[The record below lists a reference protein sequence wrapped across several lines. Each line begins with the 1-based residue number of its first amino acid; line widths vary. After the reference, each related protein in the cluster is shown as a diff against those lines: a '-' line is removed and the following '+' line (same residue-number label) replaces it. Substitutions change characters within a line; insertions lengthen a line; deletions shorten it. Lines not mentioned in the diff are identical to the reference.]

1 MSESQVEQDAANFSA
16 RFEGYRSA
24 PYLDPTGVCSI
35 GYGSTRINGV
45 GPARVTMA
53 TPAITEPQARTW
65 LAAELKTCAQA
76 ILDTTTAP
84 LTEAQQVAIVDFV
97 YNLGIGNFTSSTL
110 LRKLN
115 AGDYAGAAAEFDKW
129 DHAGGKELAGL
140 LRRRQAETDLF
151 QTSMPAQQT
160 ADDLNAAELATLS
173 GNQT

>member
-1 MSESQVEQDAANFSA
+1 MSESQVEQDAANFA
-16 RFEGYRSA
+16 AKFEGFRSA
-24 PYLDPTGVCSI
+24 PYADTNGVWTI
-35 GYGSTRINGV
+35 GYGSIRINGV
-45 GPARVTMA
+45 GPARVAMA

-76 ILDTTTAP
+76 VLDTTTVP
-84 LTEAQQVAIVDFV
+84 LTQGQQIAIVDFV

-151 QTSMPAQQT
+151 QASMPAQQT

-173 GNQT
+173 GNPT